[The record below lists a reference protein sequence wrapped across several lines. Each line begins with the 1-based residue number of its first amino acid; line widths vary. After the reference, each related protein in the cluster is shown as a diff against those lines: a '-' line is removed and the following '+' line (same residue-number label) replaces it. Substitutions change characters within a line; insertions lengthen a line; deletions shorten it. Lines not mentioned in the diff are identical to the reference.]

1 LFVDDRSIGRANPAV
16 KRTRLQLA
24 DATAS
29 FRTVAVR
36 LLRQEVGGDAQSAA
50 QIPNDGA
57 LATPCSVV
65 VYILAEQQED
75 SVIMATDYSDY
86 EFLKVEVAER
96 VATITIDR
104 PDSLNAVHNV
114 LHHELEQIW
123 IDVRADQDVN
133 AIILTGAGRAFCA
146 GGDVK
151 GMAGGGLAG
160 PTGKKGKGRGRGPI
174 AAFNG
179 RRLVENMLDV
189 EQPIIGA
196 INGDAV
202 GLGATLA
209 LLCDITVVSEKARF
223 ADTHVK
229 VGIVAGD
236 GGAVIWPLL
245 IGPHRAKEFLM
256 RGNFIN
262 GAEAGRIGMVNYAV
276 APEQVMAKARELA
289 QELAD
294 GPTFAIR
301 WSKLAVN
308 KWLKQ
313 QANLILDASLAYE
326 MMTFNTKDHQE
337 AVKAF
342 VEKRKP
348 NFVEAK

>member
-1 LFVDDRSIGRANPAV
+1 
-16 KRTRLQLA
+16 
-24 DATAS
+24 
-29 FRTVAVR
+29 
-36 LLRQEVGGDAQSAA
+36 
-50 QIPNDGA
+50 
-57 LATPCSVV
+57 
-65 VYILAEQQED
+65 
-75 SVIMATDYSDY
+75 MATDYSDY
-86 EFLKVEVAER
+86 EFLKVEVADR
-96 VATITIDR
+96 VATITINR
-104 PDSLNAVHNV
+104 PDSLNAVNNV
-114 LHHELEQIW
+114 VHHELEQIW
-123 IDVRADQDVN
+123 LDVRADHDVN

-151 GMAGGGLAG
+151 GMAAG
-160 PTGKKGKGRGRGPI
+160 SLTSSTGKAGKGRGRGPI
-174 AAFNG
+174 AASNG
-179 RRLVENMLDV
+179 RRLVDNMLDV
-189 EQPIIGA
+189 EQPIIAA
-196 INGDAV
+196 INGDAI

-276 APEQVMAKARELA
+276 PPEQVMAKSRELA

-294 GPTFAIR
+294 GPTWAIR

-308 KWLKQ
+308 KWLKE
-313 QANLILDASLAYE
+313 QANLIMDAGLAYE
-326 MMTFNTKDHQE
+326 MMTFNTGDHKE
-337 AVKAF
+337 AVAAF

-348 NFVEAK
+348 NYVKSKK

>member
-1 LFVDDRSIGRANPAV
+1 
-16 KRTRLQLA
+16 
-24 DATAS
+24 
-29 FRTVAVR
+29 
-36 LLRQEVGGDAQSAA
+36 
-50 QIPNDGA
+50 
-57 LATPCSVV
+57 
-65 VYILAEQQED
+65 
-75 SVIMATDYSDY
+75 MAIDYGEY
-86 EFLKVEVAER
+86 EFLNVAVADR
-96 VATITIDR
+96 IATITINR
-104 PDSLNAVHNV
+104 PDRLNAVHNA

-123 IDVRADQDVN
+123 LDVRADQDVN

-151 GMAGGGLAG
+151 GMAEGTLSGAA
-160 PTGKKGKGRGRGPI
+160 PKKGKGRGRGPI
-174 AAFNG
+174 AASNG
-179 RRLVENMLDV
+179 RRVIENMLDV

-196 INGDAV
+196 INGDAI

-209 LLCDITVVSEKARF
+209 LLCDITVASEKARF

-256 RGNFIN
+256 RGNFIS

-276 APEQVMAKARELA
+276 GPEDVMNKARELA
-289 QELAD
+289 RELAD
-294 GPTFAIR
+294 GPTWAIR

-348 NFVEAK
+348 NFVRAD

>member
-1 LFVDDRSIGRANPAV
+1 MN
-16 KRTRLQLA
+16 
-24 DATAS
+24 
-29 FRTVAVR
+29 
-36 LLRQEVGGDAQSAA
+36 
-50 QIPNDGA
+50 
-57 LATPCSVV
+57 
-65 VYILAEQQED
+65 
-75 SVIMATDYSDY
+75 YSDY
-86 EFLKVEVAER
+86 QFLKVEVAER
-96 VATITIDR
+96 VATVTINR
-104 PDSLNAVHNV
+104 PDSLNAVNSRM
-114 LHHELEQIW
+114 HHELEQVW
-123 IDVRADQDVN
+123 IDLAADREVN

-151 GMAGGGLAG
+151 GMASGTLVGGGQSG
-160 PTGKKGKGRGRGPI
+160 SRFDRGPI
-174 AAFNG
+174 GAANG
-179 RRLVENMLDV
+179 RRLVENILDV

-229 VGIVAGD
+229 VGVVAGD
-236 GGAVIWPLL
+236 GGAVIWPVL

-262 GAEAGRIGMVNYAV
+262 GAEAGRIGMVNYALP
-276 APEQVMAKARELA
+276 AEQVMPKARELA

-294 GPTFAIR
+294 GPTWAIR
-301 WSKLAVN
+301 WSKLSVN

-313 QANLILDASLAYE
+313 QANLIMDASLAYE
-326 MMTFNTKDHQE
+326 MMTFKTGDHKE

-348 NFVEAK
+348 DFVRSGGE

>member
-1 LFVDDRSIGRANPAV
+1 
-16 KRTRLQLA
+16 
-24 DATAS
+24 
-29 FRTVAVR
+29 
-36 LLRQEVGGDAQSAA
+36 
-50 QIPNDGA
+50 
-57 LATPCSVV
+57 
-65 VYILAEQQED
+65 
-75 SVIMATDYSDY
+75 MATDYSDY
-86 EFLKVEVAER
+86 EFLKVEVADR
-96 VATITIDR
+96 VATITINR
-104 PDSLNAVHNV
+104 PDSLNAVNNV
-114 LHHELEQIW
+114 VHHELEQIW
-123 IDVRADQDVN
+123 LDVRADHDVN

-151 GMAGGGLAG
+151 GMAGGG
-160 PTGKKGKGRGRGPI
+160 RGPI
-174 AAFNG
+174 AASNG
-179 RRLVENMLDV
+179 RRLVDNFLDV
-189 EQPIIGA
+189 EQPVIGA
-196 INGDAV
+196 INGDAI

-256 RGNFIN
+256 RGNFIS
-262 GAEAGRIGMVNYAV
+262 GAEAARIGMVNYAV
-276 APEQVMAKARELA
+276 APEQVMSKARELA

-294 GPTFAIR
+294 GPTWAIR

-313 QANLILDASLAYE
+313 QSNLIMDASLAYE

-348 NFVEAK
+348 DFVGQK

>member
-1 LFVDDRSIGRANPAV
+1 
-16 KRTRLQLA
+16 
-24 DATAS
+24 
-29 FRTVAVR
+29 
-36 LLRQEVGGDAQSAA
+36 
-50 QIPNDGA
+50 
-57 LATPCSVV
+57 
-65 VYILAEQQED
+65 
-75 SVIMATDYSDY
+75 MAIDYGEY
-86 EFLKVEVAER
+86 EFLNVAVADR
-96 VATITIDR
+96 IATITINR
-104 PDSLNAVHNV
+104 PDRLNAVHNA

-123 IDVRADQDVN
+123 LDVRADQDVN

-151 GMAGGGLAG
+151 GMAEGTLSGAA
-160 PTGKKGKGRGRGPI
+160 PKKGKGRGRGPI
-174 AAFNG
+174 AASNG
-179 RRLVENMLDV
+179 RRVIENMLDV

-196 INGDAV
+196 INGDAI

-209 LLCDITVVSEKARF
+209 LLCDITVASEKARF

-256 RGNFIN
+256 RGNFIS

-276 APEQVMAKARELA
+276 GPDDVMSKARELA
-289 QELAD
+289 RELAD
-294 GPTFAIR
+294 GPTWAIR

-348 NFVEAK
+348 NFVRAE

>member
-1 LFVDDRSIGRANPAV
+1 
-16 KRTRLQLA
+16 
-24 DATAS
+24 
-29 FRTVAVR
+29 
-36 LLRQEVGGDAQSAA
+36 
-50 QIPNDGA
+50 
-57 LATPCSVV
+57 
-65 VYILAEQQED
+65 
-75 SVIMATDYSDY
+75 MAIDYGEY
-86 EFLKVEVAER
+86 EFLKVEVADR
-96 VATITIDR
+96 VATITINR
-104 PDSLNAVHNV
+104 PEALNAVNNV
-114 LHHELEQIW
+114 VHHELEQIW
-123 IDVRADQDVN
+123 IDVRADRNVN

-151 GMAGGGLAG
+151 GMADGTLSGANAKQG
-160 PTGKKGKGRGRGPI
+160 GKGRGRGPI
-174 AAFNG
+174 AASNG
-179 RRLVENMLDV
+179 RRLVDNMLDV

-209 LLCDITVVSEKARF
+209 LLCDITVVSEKARL

-262 GAEAGRIGMVNYAV
+262 GAEASRIGMVNYAV
-276 APEQVMAKARELA
+276 APELVMPKARELA

-294 GPTFAIR
+294 GPTWAIR
-301 WSKLAVN
+301 WSKVSVN

-313 QANLILDASLAYE
+313 QSNLIMDASLAYE
-326 MMTFNTKDHQE
+326 MMSFSHPHQKE

-342 VEKRKP
+342 IEKRKP
-348 NFVEAK
+348 NFVGVKE

>member
-1 LFVDDRSIGRANPAV
+1 MV
-16 KRTRLQLA
+16 
-24 DATAS
+24 
-29 FRTVAVR
+29 
-36 LLRQEVGGDAQSAA
+36 
-50 QIPNDGA
+50 
-57 LATPCSVV
+57 
-65 VYILAEQQED
+65 
-75 SVIMATDYSDY
+75 DYSKY
-86 EFLKVEVAER
+86 EALKIEKADR
-96 VATITIDR
+96 IATVTLNR
-104 PDSLNAVHNV
+104 PDSLNAVNPVMHR
-114 LHHELEQIW
+114 ELCGIW
-123 IDVRADQDVN
+123 LDLAVDDEVN

-151 GMAGGGLAG
+151 GMANRGGSGE
-160 PTGKKGKGRGRGPI
+160 GRQRTLMTP
-174 AAFNG
+174 AEA
-179 RRLVENMLDV
+179 RRIVENMLDV

-202 GLGATLA
+202 GLGATIA
-209 LLCDITVVSEKARF
+209 LLTDITVVSEKARF
-223 ADTHVK
+223 ADTHVR

-256 RGNFIN
+256 RGHFIN

-276 APEQVMAKARELA
+276 PPEQVMTKARELA

-294 GPTFAIR
+294 GPTWAIR

-326 MMTFNTKDHQE
+326 MMTFGTEDQKE
-337 AVKAF
+337 AARAF

-348 NFVEAK
+348 HYTGR

>member
-1 LFVDDRSIGRANPAV
+1 
-16 KRTRLQLA
+16 
-24 DATAS
+24 
-29 FRTVAVR
+29 
-36 LLRQEVGGDAQSAA
+36 
-50 QIPNDGA
+50 
-57 LATPCSVV
+57 
-65 VYILAEQQED
+65 
-75 SVIMATDYSDY
+75 MATDYSDY
-86 EFLKVEVAER
+86 EFLKVEVTER
-96 VATITIDR
+96 VATITINR
-104 PDSLNAVHNV
+104 PESLNAVNNV
-114 LHHELEQIW
+114 VHHELEQIW
-123 IDVRADQDVN
+123 IDVRADHDVN

-146 GGDVK
+146 GGDIK
-151 GMAGGGLAG
+151 GMAGGSLIG
-160 PTGKKGKGRGRGPI
+160 PTGKKGKGRERGPI
-174 AAFNG
+174 AAANG

-229 VGIVAGD
+229 VGVVAGD

-262 GAEAGRIGMVNYAV
+262 GAEAGRIGMVNYAL
-276 APEQVMAKARELA
+276 APEQVMTKARELA

-294 GPTFAIR
+294 GPTWAIR

-342 VEKRKP
+342 IEKRKP
-348 NFVEAK
+348 KFGAEK

>member
-1 LFVDDRSIGRANPAV
+1 
-16 KRTRLQLA
+16 
-24 DATAS
+24 
-29 FRTVAVR
+29 
-36 LLRQEVGGDAQSAA
+36 
-50 QIPNDGA
+50 
-57 LATPCSVV
+57 
-65 VYILAEQQED
+65 
-75 SVIMATDYSDY
+75 MAIDYGEY
-86 EFLKVEVAER
+86 EFLNVEVAER
-96 VATITIDR
+96 IATITINR
-104 PDSLNAVHNV
+104 PDRLNAVHNA

-151 GMAGGGLAG
+151 GMAEGSLSGAT
-160 PTGKKGKGRGRGPI
+160 PQKGKGRGRGPI
-174 AAFNG
+174 AASNG
-179 RRLVENMLDV
+179 RRVIENMLDV

-196 INGDAV
+196 INGDAI

-209 LLCDITVVSEKARF
+209 LLCDITVASEKARF

-256 RGNFIN
+256 RGNFIS
-262 GAEAGRIGMVNYAV
+262 GGEAGRIGMVNYAV
-276 APEQVMAKARELA
+276 GAEDVMAKARELA
-289 QELAD
+289 RELAD
-294 GPTFAIR
+294 GPTWAIR

-348 NFVEAK
+348 NFVRAE

>member
-1 LFVDDRSIGRANPAV
+1 
-16 KRTRLQLA
+16 
-24 DATAS
+24 
-29 FRTVAVR
+29 
-36 LLRQEVGGDAQSAA
+36 
-50 QIPNDGA
+50 
-57 LATPCSVV
+57 
-65 VYILAEQQED
+65 
-75 SVIMATDYSDY
+75 MAIDYSDY
-86 EFLKVEVAER
+86 EFLKVEVADR
-96 VATITIDR
+96 VATITINR
-104 PDSLNAVHNV
+104 PDSLNAVNNV
-114 LHHELEQIW
+114 VHHELEQIW
-123 IDVRADQDVN
+123 IDVRADHDVN

-151 GMAGGGLAG
+151 GMAAG
-160 PTGKKGKGRGRGPI
+160 SLTSSTGKQGKGRGRGPI
-174 AAFNG
+174 AAANG
-179 RRLVENMLDV
+179 RRLVDNMLDV

-209 LLCDITVVSEKARF
+209 LLCDITVVSEKARL

-236 GGAVIWPLL
+236 GGALIWPLL

-256 RGNFIN
+256 RGNFIS

-276 APEQVMAKARELA
+276 APEQVMPKARELA

-294 GPTFAIR
+294 GPTWAIR

-313 QANLILDASLAYE
+313 QSNLIMDASLAYE
-326 MMTFNTKDHQE
+326 MMSFRHPHQKE
-337 AVKAF
+337 AVTAF
-342 VEKRKP
+342 IEKRKP
-348 NFVEAK
+348 NFVGVKDE

>member
-1 LFVDDRSIGRANPAV
+1 MN
-16 KRTRLQLA
+16 
-24 DATAS
+24 
-29 FRTVAVR
+29 
-36 LLRQEVGGDAQSAA
+36 
-50 QIPNDGA
+50 
-57 LATPCSVV
+57 
-65 VYILAEQQED
+65 
-75 SVIMATDYSDY
+75 DYSEY
-86 EFLKVEVAER
+86 QYLKIEVADR
-96 VATITIDR
+96 VATITLNR
-104 PDSLNAVHNV
+104 PDSLNAVNSRV
-114 LHHELEQIW
+114 HHELEQVW
-123 IDVRADQDVN
+123 LDVAADHDVN

-151 GMAGGGLAG
+151 GMAAGALTGL
-160 PTGKKGKGRGRGPI
+160 GKTERSRFDRGPI
-174 AAFNG
+174 AAANG
-179 RRLVENMLDV
+179 RRLVENILDV

-229 VGIVAGD
+229 VGVVAGD

-276 APEQVMAKARELA
+276 PPEQVMAKARELA

-294 GPTFAIR
+294 GPTWAIR

-308 KWLKQ
+308 KWLKE
-313 QANLILDASLAYE
+313 QANLIMDAGLAYE
-326 MMTFNTKDHQE
+326 MMTFNTSDHKE
-337 AVKAF
+337 AVSAF

-348 NFVEAK
+348 NYVRSKG

>member
-1 LFVDDRSIGRANPAV
+1 MAN
-16 KRTRLQLA
+16 
-24 DATAS
+24 
-29 FRTVAVR
+29 
-36 LLRQEVGGDAQSAA
+36 
-50 QIPNDGA
+50 
-57 LATPCSVV
+57 
-65 VYILAEQQED
+65 
-75 SVIMATDYSDY
+75 DYSDY
-86 EFLKVEVAER
+86 EFLKVDVADR
-96 VATITIDR
+96 VATITINR
-104 PDSLNAVHNV
+104 PDSLNAVNNV
-114 LHHELEQIW
+114 VHHELEQIW
-123 IDVRADQDVN
+123 LDVRSDHDVN

-151 GMAGGGLAG
+151 GMAAG
-160 PTGKKGKGRGRGPI
+160 SLTSSTGKKGKGHGRGPI
-174 AAFNG
+174 AASNG
-179 RRLVENMLDV
+179 RRLVDNMLDV

-196 INGDAV
+196 INGDAI

-256 RGNFIN
+256 RGTFIN

-276 APEQVMAKARELA
+276 VPEEVMPKARELA

-294 GPTFAIR
+294 GPTWAIR
-301 WSKLAVN
+301 WSKLSVN

-313 QANLILDASLAYE
+313 QSNLIMDASLAYE
-326 MMTFNTKDHQE
+326 MMSFNHPHQKE

-342 VEKRKP
+342 MEKRKP
-348 NFVEAK
+348 NFVNAKE

>member
-1 LFVDDRSIGRANPAV
+1 MAEGSLSG
-16 KRTRLQLA
+16 
-24 DATAS
+24 
-29 FRTVAVR
+29 VA
-36 LLRQEVGGDAQSAA
+36 
-50 QIPNDGA
+50 P
-57 LATPCSVV
+57 
-65 VYILAEQQED
+65 
-75 SVIMATDYSDY
+75 
-86 EFLKVEVAER
+86 
-96 VATITIDR
+96 
-104 PDSLNAVHNV
+104 
-114 LHHELEQIW
+114 
-123 IDVRADQDVN
+123 
-133 AIILTGAGRAFCA
+133 
-146 GGDVK
+146 
-151 GMAGGGLAG
+151 
-160 PTGKKGKGRGRGPI
+160 KKGKGHGRGPI
-174 AAFNG
+174 AASNG
-179 RRLVENMLDV
+179 RRVIENMLDV

-196 INGDAV
+196 INGDAI

-209 LLCDITVVSEKARF
+209 LLCDITVASEKARF

-276 APEQVMAKARELA
+276 GPEDVMTKARELA
-289 QELAD
+289 RELAD
-294 GPTFAIR
+294 GPTWAIR

-348 NFVEAK
+348 NFVRAE

>member
-1 LFVDDRSIGRANPAV
+1 
-16 KRTRLQLA
+16 
-24 DATAS
+24 
-29 FRTVAVR
+29 
-36 LLRQEVGGDAQSAA
+36 
-50 QIPNDGA
+50 
-57 LATPCSVV
+57 
-65 VYILAEQQED
+65 
-75 SVIMATDYSDY
+75 MAIDYGEY
-86 EFLKVEVAER
+86 EFLNVA
-96 VATITIDR
+96 VADHIATITINR
-104 PDSLNAVHNV
+104 PDRLNAVHNA

-151 GMAGGGLAG
+151 GMAEGSLSGGAA
-160 PTGKKGKGRGRGPI
+160 PKKGKGRGRGPI
-174 AAFNG
+174 AASNG
-179 RRLVENMLDV
+179 RRVIENMLDV

-196 INGDAV
+196 INGDAI

-209 LLCDITVVSEKARF
+209 LLCDITVASEKARF

-256 RGNFIN
+256 RGNFIS

-276 APEQVMAKARELA
+276 GPDDVMTKARELA

-294 GPTFAIR
+294 GPTWAIR

-348 NFVEAK
+348 NFARAD

>member
-1 LFVDDRSIGRANPAV
+1 
-16 KRTRLQLA
+16 
-24 DATAS
+24 
-29 FRTVAVR
+29 
-36 LLRQEVGGDAQSAA
+36 
-50 QIPNDGA
+50 
-57 LATPCSVV
+57 
-65 VYILAEQQED
+65 
-75 SVIMATDYSDY
+75 MAMDYSDY
-86 EFLKVEVAER
+86 EFLKVEVADR
-96 VATITIDR
+96 IATLTINR
-104 PDSLNAVHNV
+104 PDRLNAVNGV
-114 LHHELEQIW
+114 VHHELEQVW
-123 IDVRADQDVN
+123 IDLAADSNVN
-133 AIILTGAGRAFCA
+133 AIIFTGAGRAFCA

-151 GMAGGGLAG
+151 GMAEGGFAG
-160 PTGKKGKGRGRGPI
+160 SEGGKKGKGRGRGAI
-174 AAFNG
+174 QAANG

-229 VGIVAGD
+229 VGVVAGD

-256 RGNFIN
+256 RGNFID
-262 GAEAGRIGMVNYAV
+262 GARAERIGMVNYAV
-276 APEQVMAKARELA
+276 APEQVMPKAKELA

-308 KWLKQ
+308 KWLKE
-313 QANLILDASLAYE
+313 QANLIMDTGLAYE
-326 MMTFNTKDHQE
+326 MMTFNTWHHQE

-348 NFVEAK
+348 NFIKQPE

>member
-1 LFVDDRSIGRANPAV
+1 M
-16 KRTRLQLA
+16 
-24 DATAS
+24 
-29 FRTVAVR
+29 
-36 LLRQEVGGDAQSAA
+36 
-50 QIPNDGA
+50 PNDY
-57 LATPCSVV
+57 T
-65 VYILAEQQED
+65 
-75 SVIMATDYSDY
+75 DY
-86 EFLKVEVAER
+86 EFLKVDVADR
-96 VATITIDR
+96 VATITINR
-104 PDSLNAVHNV
+104 PDSLNAVNNV
-114 LHHELEQIW
+114 VHHELEQIW
-123 IDVRADQDVN
+123 LDVRSDHDIN

-151 GMAGGGLAG
+151 GMAEGSLTSS
-160 PTGKKGKGRGRGPI
+160 TGKKGKGRGRGPI
-174 AAFNG
+174 AASNG
-179 RRLVENMLDV
+179 RRLVDNMLDV

-196 INGDAV
+196 INGDAI

-236 GGAVIWPLL
+236 GGALIWPLL

-276 APEQVMAKARELA
+276 APEEVLPKARELA

-294 GPTFAIR
+294 GPTWAIR
-301 WSKLAVN
+301 WSKLSVN

-313 QANLILDASLAYE
+313 QSNLIMDASLAYE
-326 MMTFNTKDHQE
+326 MMSFRHPHQKE

-342 VEKRKP
+342 IEKRKP
-348 NFVEAK
+348 NFVDVKE